1 LMPPNVMN
9 RLKARG
15 IEERDFVTMV
25 TVQRIGRVI
34 RTAEKPSQMP
44 EIVLIDRRFNTI
56 RDELANYEIEIVESK
71 PQNPG

>member
-1 LMPPNVMN
+1 MPPNVMN

-34 RTAEKPSQMP
+34 RTAEKPEKMP
-44 EIVLIDRRFNTI
+44 EIILIDRRFRLIEN
-56 RDELANYEIEIVESK
+56 ELRNYEIEVVDA
-71 PQNPG
+71 